1 MSSAAFFQQG
11 YVQMIAAYVHSK
23 TSIPVSVI
31 MAQMGDETEYG
42 TSQAWLQC
50 HNPAGIENG
59 GTCSGIY
66 SYYPTY
72 ADAAVGYADFYLQ
85 NSNYANVLAVARS
98 GASPDAVCYAIGQ
111 SQWALPGHYTY
122 NGVEGGALVSII
134 QTYNLT
140 QYDKPGALLSVPP
153 SGSPGSATSTV
164 SPPNCTQ
171 YGTYVGAG
179 AAADVATGLYVFA
192 RTVNGV
198 TIKTAVDQ
206 SCQLI
211 GQWAHG
217 TPKPVSVTTPA
228 TVFRNVVATVTQ
240 PQNMG
245 IILIGLAIGAAGIY
259 YLDKRNK
266 GEPIFPIRLG

>member
-11 YVQMIAAYVHSK
+11 YVQYIASYVHSK

-72 ADAAVGYADFYLQ
+72 QDAAVGYANFYTQ
-85 NSNYANVLAVARS
+85 NANYANVLAVARS
-98 GASPDAVCYAIGQ
+98 GGSPDAVAYAIGA
-111 SQWALPGHYTY
+111 SPWAGGHYAY
-122 NGVEGGALVSII
+122 NGIDGEALVSII

-140 QYDKPGALLSVPP
+140 RYDKPGALSVPP
-153 SGSPGSATSTV
+153 SGSPGSA
-164 SPPNCTQ
+164 PPNCTK

-179 AAADVATGLYVFA
+179 AAADVAADLFVFQ
-192 RTVNGV
+192 TTTNGV
-198 TIKTAVDQ
+198 TVKTAVDQ
-206 SCQLI
+206 SCQLV
-211 GQWAHG
+211 GQWVHG
-217 TPKPVSVTTPA
+217 SPKPVSVTTPA
-228 TVFRNVVATVTQ
+228 TIAQKIYATVSQ
-240 PQNMG
+240 PQNVG
-245 IILIGLAIGAAGIY
+245 IILIGLALGAAGIY
-259 YLDKRNK
+259 VIDKRQK
-266 GEPIFPIRLG
+266 GEPLLPIRLG